1 MRCLRLTATL
11 LLLTSTVFAVEIAE
25 LRNGFSIRHRTRE
38 MRDGLVRLYVDD
50 QQKSFVDVPA
60 EEIESYSSEPDQVV
74 AQAADAESIKS
85 TSQIVRE
92 ASETHGVDSDFIRSV
107 IKQESAGNAHA
118 VSPVGA
124 RGLMQLMPGT
134 ALQLGVSDSF
144 SPEQNVHGGTRYLRE
159 LLERY
164 NGDAVKALAAYN
176 AGSKAVDRYKGVPP
190 YRETRQYVQ
199 RVILD
204 YNKSKR
210 DSKNKQSSGKFQ
222 DKSAEKIKIASNGTP
237 VRPELAGQ

>member
-1 MRCLRLTATL
+1 MRSLRLIATL
-11 LLLTSTVFAVEIAE
+11 LLLSSTVFAAEIAE

-38 MRDGLVRLYVDD
+38 MHDGQVRLYIDD
-50 QQKSFVDVPA
+50 QKTSFVDVPA
-60 EEIESYSSEPDQVV
+60 EEIESYSSEPDRV
-74 AQAADAESIKS
+74 APAADTVPAKS

-107 IKQESAGNAHA
+107 IKQESAGNTHA
-118 VSPVGA
+118 VSPAGA

-134 ALQLGVSDSF
+134 ASQLGVNDSF

-176 AGSKAVDRYKGVPP
+176 AGPKAVDRYKGIPP

-204 YNKSKR
+204 YNKSK
-210 DSKNKQSSGKFQ
+210 QSSGKLSN
-222 DKSAEKIKIASNGTP
+222 KPTEKTKIASNGTAP
-237 VRPELAGQ
+237 KAELAAQ